1 MKVTKYFLFL
11 ITMFFGFTYS
21 AIAGERILLKSPVL
35 YYECI
40 ACTDVP
46 NISHPSYAAIFKPV
60 INDWNNFKDKK
71 TILRLLRI
79 SEYENKMISLN
90 KTEDYFAPEAR
101 LMLIGLLD
109 YAVMLDRY
117 GYVKIGL
124 DVYKLE
130 KGSRAKLDS
139 ILGGFR

>member
-1 MKVTKYFLFL
+1 MKLTKYFLLL
-11 ITMFFGFTYS
+11 ITMFFGLINS
-21 AIAGERILLKSPVL
+21 AIAGERVLLKSPVL

-40 ACTDVP
+40 ACSDVP
-46 NISHPSYAAIFKPV
+46 NISHPSYAVIFKPV
-60 INDWNNFKDKK
+60 IDDWNNFKDRE

-79 SEYENKMISLN
+79 PEYEKKTISLT
-90 KTEDYFAPEAR
+90 KTQDFYEPEAR

-124 DVYKLE
+124 DVYKLHE
-130 KGSRAKLDS
+130 GSRAKLDS

>member
-1 MKVTKYFLFL
+1 MLIKMLVFLLVIIFCMTQH
-11 ITMFFGFTYS
+11 IK
-21 AIAGERILLKSPVL
+21 AGERIIVESPVL

-60 INDWNNFKDKK
+60 VEDWKSFKDQEV
-71 TILRLLRI
+71 ILRLLRI
-79 SEYENKMISLN
+79 SEYEQ
-90 KTEDYFAPEAR
+90 KTIILSETSNFYDPEAR

-109 YAVMLDRY
+109 YAVMVDRY

-124 DVYKLE
+124 DVYKLQD
-130 KGSRAKLDS
+130 GSLAKLDS
-139 ILGGFR
+139 ILGGF